1 MRAARVGPGI
11 TQFALRLPK
20 TLARGKAR
28 PVVFADGGRMRP
40 HTGRRLATMPFPRE
54 VRSATLVWRGLKTS
68 RRLKKT
74 AVVRLRMTDGRPH
87 VTSVKQKV
95 RVRGKAPAQALVDI
109 LDLLVGGSSNGK
121 TPASGAGYR
130 GSSPCPPV
138 TFDRRL
144 PAQPL
149 KASRAAFAPFA
160 AVSQ

>member
-54 VRSATLVWRGLKTS
+54 VRTRDARLARTEDG

-95 RVRGKAPAQALVDI
+95 RVRGKAP
-109 LDLLVGGSSNGK
+109 
-121 TPASGAGYR
+121 
-130 GSSPCPPV
+130 
-138 TFDRRL
+138 RRH
-144 PAQPL
+144 
-149 KASRAAFAPFA
+149 
-160 AVSQ
+160 